1 MKIRISSNWVL
12 RVSQVPNVEGRV
24 LVIIIGNQELSWDL
38 RVPNYV
44 GLSESRLRFWHTFRP
59 FVVSEVVILV
69 ILLELILSWLSEG
82 EDRLTNL
89 QVPHNDL
96 TILTGTCQNVRDYPV
111 PTYRGNPRALMEIW
125 HTWFV
130 HNGSFHV

>member
-38 RVPNYV
+38 GVPNYV

-96 TILTGTCQNVRDYPV
+96 TILTGTC
-111 PTYRGNPRALMEIW
+111 
-125 HTWFV
+125 
-130 HNGSFHV
+130 